1 MVSCIFCGETK
12 EENFSWTQ
20 RRKGR
25 PGCKKCIKIH
35 KPQTKSKK
43 NRLKKNILKKIKS
56 SKAHFL
62 LLKQLNL
69 DCEQRM
75 KFPAIAGWKTN
86 EKYLCLLLTG
96 YIRTVIKFDNMYSKI
111 PMDIITFCGTFFYD
125 LSQK

>member
-1 MVSCIFCGETK
+1 MSWFHFDVMVSCIFCGETK

-56 SKAHFL
+56 SKAL
-62 LLKQLNL
+62 
-69 DCEQRM
+69 
-75 KFPAIAGWKTN
+75 TN